1 MDNGP
6 APGELTQLLERHR
19 AGDARALPQATAL
32 AYAELKRLAERHL
45 RRDGGSTL
53 AATDVLHEACLRLLG
68 ERVSVSDR
76 SHFFALASRIMR
88 NILVDYARSR
98 QRLKRGAGE
107 ACVTITT
114 NIEDTRAPD
123 VEVLALDEA
132 LSRLS
137 ELDPRKCQVLE
148 MHYFGGLTYD
158 EMAAATGTS
167 AATVDRDLRFAKA
180 WLERE
185 LAA

>member
-1 MDNGP
+1 MDIAP
-6 APGELTQLLERHR
+6 PPGELTQLLAQHR
-19 AGDARALPQATAL
+19 AGDAQALPRATAL

-45 RRDGGSTL
+45 RRDGRSTL

-68 ERVSVSDR
+68 ERVSVADR
-76 SHFFALASRIMR
+76 AHFFALASRIMR
-88 NILVDYARSR
+88 NVLVDYARSR
-98 QRLKRGAGE
+98 QRLKRGAGD
-107 ACVTITT
+107 AHVTITT
-114 NIEDTRAPD
+114 GIADQRAPD
-123 VEVLALDEA
+123 VDVLALDEA
-132 LSRLS
+132 LSRLA

-158 EMAAATGTS
+158 EMAHATGTS
-167 AATVDRDLRFAKA
+167 PATVDRDLRFAKA

>member
-1 MDNGP
+1 M
-6 APGELTQLLERHR
+6 
-19 AGDARALPQATAL
+19 
-32 AYAELKRLAERHL
+32 
-45 RRDGGSTL
+45 
-53 AATDVLHEACLRLLG
+53 
-68 ERVSVSDR
+68 
-76 SHFFALASRIMR
+76 
-88 NILVDYARSR
+88 
-98 QRLKRGAGE
+98 
-107 ACVTITT
+107 TITT